1 MDRVSDL
8 PDEILCH
15 ILSFLTTKEAAL
27 TSILAKRWR
36 NLLAFLPCLTIDD
49 SLLLHPQYGS
59 QETKRSFT
67 DFVDTVLFACSQSM
81 PVFENLK
88 SFAIKSDKGCGWQAM
103 PALLRNCPRLETLV
117 IEGLMQDVTSMCG
130 GVCNCISGEAKGLS
144 LGFCRVRLLK
154 IHRFQGRVKEME
166 IIKHFLDSLPCLEE
180 MRVYVEEKN
189 SLTTELEEN
198 REVSKRVLEMFQ
210 LYKKSSSCNVKLMV
224 GDVLCI

>member
-1 MDRVSDL
+1 MGNLVDAHIFLDL
-8 PDEILCH
+8 CRRSCNVENPQVEH
-15 ILSFLTTKEAAL
+15 HQVAAAAAAAIDYTNVRKL
-27 TSILAKRWR
+27 FHGVR
-36 NLLAFLPCLTIDD
+36 NVLNLVLFPATF
-49 SLLLHPQYGS
+49 
-59 QETKRSFT
+59 E
-67 DFVDTVLFACSQSM
+67 VLFACSQSM